1 MRIYRV
7 ASILVFA
14 LWSSGLV
21 ADTGSARIVLASTTS
36 ADNSGLYDY
45 LLPKFTAETGIE
57 VAVIAVGTGQAIKIG
72 ERGDADVVI
81 VHDPPSEQAFVES
94 GYGIG
99 RHTFMYNDYVL
110 VGPKQSLTKMRR
122 YQNASIAEVM
132 ETIATHREI
141 FISRG
146 DDSGTHKKELSLW
159 ALIGLSPHP
168 RGDWYREAGAGMGT
182 VLNIANELLA
192 YTLSD
197 RATWIS
203 FNNRPDLTIIKE
215 NVPPLH
221 NPYSVIR
228 VNPKKHPRIN
238 HQAARRF
245 SDWIRSQTGL
255 AWIAQFR
262 VKGVQLFYPIYQ
274 KQSQ

>member
-7 ASILVFA
+7 TSILVLA
-14 LWSSGLV
+14 LCSSCLI
-21 ADTGSARIVLASTTS
+21 ADTGDARIVLASTTS

-72 ERGDADVVI
+72 ERGDADVLI
-81 VHDPPSEQAFVES
+81 VHDPSSERAFVES
-94 GYGIG
+94 GHGIG

-110 VGPKQSLTKMRR
+110 VGPKPSPEKMRR
-122 YQNASIAEVM
+122 YRDASIAEVM
-132 ETIATHREI
+132 AAIATQREL

-168 RGDWYREAGAGMGT
+168 SGDWYREAGAGMGT

-203 FNNRPDLTIIKE
+203 FNNRSDLAIIKE

-221 NPYSVIR
+221 NPYSIIR
-228 VNPKKHPRIN
+228 INPAKHPHIN
-238 HQAARRF
+238 HRAARRF
-245 SDWIRSQTGL
+245 SDWLRSPSGL

-262 VKGVQLFYPIYQ
+262 VKGVQLFYPIY
-274 KQSQ
+274 